1 MSRLYLH
8 RESATLRADFS
19 EEGIQMKKQLWG
31 LFCAAVL
38 AATLAL
44 PVRAA
49 EQTHR
54 AYLCGYP
61 DGTIRPNARITR
73 AQLACALVRLAE
85 EPLPEPTRVT
95 FFDVPGDHWACTQI
109 RQLAG
114 LGLLPFGEGGWF
126 LPSATVSWRELCSV
140 LDTLAGSET
149 GCEAFPALTAAW
161 SSRRGKGVP
170 QAARRSAVQSLR
182 VHATACLAAVRMGK
196 MRSCAPRRGTG
207 TIRMRQ
213 HGIMPI

>member
-126 LPSATVSWRELCSV
+126 LPSATVSWRELCRYAGRLGDGLRSV
-140 LDTLAGSET
+140 PGADRRVGREDRPRGGARECRRQRVGQP
-149 GCEAFPALTAAW
+149 CRVCACMQQPAW
-161 SSRRGKGVP
+161 P
-170 QAARRSAVQSLR
+170 QSGWERCAAARRGVVLGQS
-182 VHATACLAAVRMGK
+182 G
-196 MRSCAPRRGTG
+196 
-207 TIRMRQ
+207 
-213 HGIMPI
+213 

>member
-109 RQLAG
+109 RQLGAAAVWRGRLVSAVSHGQLARVVQCAG
-114 LGLLPFGEGGWF
+114 YAGRLGDGLRSVPGADRRVGREDRPRGG
-126 LPSATVSWRELCSV
+126 ARECRRQRV
-140 LDTLAGSET
+140 GQPCRVCA
-149 GCEAFPALTAAW
+149 CMQQPAW
-161 SSRRGKGVP
+161 P
-170 QAARRSAVQSLR
+170 QSGWERCAAARRGVVLGQS
-182 VHATACLAAVRMGK
+182 G
-196 MRSCAPRRGTG
+196 
-207 TIRMRQ
+207 
-213 HGIMPI
+213 

>member
-1 MSRLYLH
+1 
-8 RESATLRADFS
+8 
-19 EEGIQMKKQLWG
+19 MKKQLWG

-114 LGLLPFGEGGWF
+114 LGLLPFGEGG
-126 LPSATVSWRELCSV
+126 ADRRVGREDRPRGGARECRRQRV
-140 LDTLAGSET
+140 GQPCRVCA
-149 GCEAFPALTAAW
+149 CMQQPAW
-161 SSRRGKGVP
+161 P
-170 QAARRSAVQSLR
+170 QSGWERCAAARRGVVLGQS
-182 VHATACLAAVRMGK
+182 G
-196 MRSCAPRRGTG
+196 
-207 TIRMRQ
+207 
-213 HGIMPI
+213 

>member
-1 MSRLYLH
+1 
-8 RESATLRADFS
+8 
-19 EEGIQMKKQLWG
+19 MKKQLWG

-140 LDTLAGSET
+140 LDTLAGYYVEGGGFRHLANGKLDGMATEQAFYALAAIHRAET
-149 GCEAFPALTAAW
+149 GKTTLYDMTD
-161 SSRRGKGVP
+161 VM
-170 QAARRSAVQSLR
+170 Q
-182 VHATACLAAVRMGK
+182 
-196 MRSCAPRRGTG
+196 
-207 TIRMRQ
+207 
-213 HGIMPI
+213 

>member
-1 MSRLYLH
+1 
-8 RESATLRADFS
+8 
-19 EEGIQMKKQLWG
+19 MKKQLWG

-114 LGLLPFGEGGWF
+114 LGLLPFGEGG
-126 LPSATVSWRELCSV
+126 
-140 LDTLAGSET
+140 
-149 GCEAFPALTAAW
+149 FPALTAAW
-161 SSRRGKGVP
+161 EEKTVLEAGQGSAAGSASVSRAEFARACNSLLGRSPDGKDA
-170 QAARRSAVQSLR
+170 QLRAAAWYWDNQDE
-182 VHATACLAAVRMGK
+182 TAWYYADLIEAAVDHTCRVPNTSEQWTAVG
-196 MRSCAPRRGTG
+196 
-207 TIRMRQ
+207 
-213 HGIMPI
+213 

>member
-1 MSRLYLH
+1 
-8 RESATLRADFS
+8 
-19 EEGIQMKKQLWG
+19 MKKQLWG

-161 SSRRGKGVP
+161 EEKTVLEAGQGSAAGSASVSRAEFARACNSLLGRSPDGKDA
-170 QAARRSAVQSLR
+170 QLRAAAWSG
-182 VHATACLAAVRMGK
+182 ATQDETAWY
-196 MRSCAPRRGTG
+196 
-207 TIRMRQ
+207 
-213 HGIMPI
+213 

>member
-1 MSRLYLH
+1 MLQRTASSGRFSPPMSRLYLH

-54 AYLCGYP
+54 AYLCGNP

-95 FFDVPGDHWACTQI
+95 FLMCRATIGPARRFVSLQAWGCCRLERAAGFCRQPRSAGESCAVCWI
-109 RQLAG
+109 RWQA
-114 LGLLPFGEGGWF
+114 
-126 LPSATVSWRELCSV
+126 RRR
-140 LDTLAGSET
+140 
-149 GCEAFPALTAAW
+149 AAKR
-161 SSRRGKGVP
+161 SRR
-170 QAARRSAVQSLR
+170 
-182 VHATACLAAVRMGK
+182 
-196 MRSCAPRRGTG
+196 
-207 TIRMRQ
+207 
-213 HGIMPI
+213 

>member
-1 MSRLYLH
+1 MGMLQRTAGSACFSLPMSRLYP
-8 RESATLRADFS
+8 RGESATLRADFS

-140 LDTLAGSET
+140 LDTLAERIVAVSIVYLI
-149 GCEAFPALTAAW
+149 CLIQLA
-161 SSRRGKGVP
+161 KGFVG
-170 QAARRSAVQSLR
+170 V
-182 VHATACLAAVRMGK
+182 
-196 MRSCAPRRGTG
+196 SCND
-207 TIRMRQ
+207 
-213 HGIMPI
+213 